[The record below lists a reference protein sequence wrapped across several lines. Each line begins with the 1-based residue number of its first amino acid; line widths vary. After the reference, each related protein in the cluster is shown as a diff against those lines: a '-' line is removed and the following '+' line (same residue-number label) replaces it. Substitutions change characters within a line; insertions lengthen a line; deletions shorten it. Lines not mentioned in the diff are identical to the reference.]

1 VIASGGYTR
10 FCDWQGVSN
19 ARYADVAG
27 WSRVRPQSE
36 RPGRAKD
43 AAGHRQLSPPDGT
56 SSAVGR
62 LLQRPE
68 VRHDPGTVSDKFAGR
83 TGPPIKAA
91 TNYGERRVALMRY
104 VPEPDSAKRAV
115 PTLMK
120 IFLSDSDL
128 DTAAI
133 ALFKFNQ
140 IEHMTDPHRFREV
153 QNSFASAQSPTR
165 NDSSHGET
173 TTRSE

>member
-1 VIASGGYTR
+1 
-10 FCDWQGVSN
+10 
-19 ARYADVAG
+19 
-27 WSRVRPQSE
+27 
-36 RPGRAKD
+36 
-43 AAGHRQLSPPDGT
+43 
-56 SSAVGR
+56 
-62 LLQRPE
+62 
-68 VRHDPGTVSDKFAGR
+68 
-83 TGPPIKAA
+83 
-91 TNYGERRVALMRY
+91 MRY